1 MSLLPSERN
10 LPSRQTITRRRLFA
24 ASAGAAMVAGLS
36 RSRAFAQQATPAALP
51 PFTRDASITSWGFG
65 VEETN
70 PLAYSRVNAFKAAY
84 PSIDIQIVPEFDNQ
98 KLLTGVASG
107 DVPDLLWID
116 RGTLASWAARDV
128 LLPLDDFFS
137 QYGIT
142 EDQFYPAAI
151 AEVKYNDQYYGLPQF
166 MDVRALY
173 VNNQALSDAGVDPA
187 SIDTSNWESLSDLGG
202 QLVQKDGDTIQR
214 WGFDTKLQAGTI
226 YMWGQGNGGQFFD
239 ADGNPTFTDEKIVDA
254 LTWGIKAYDAQGG
267 YGDYQSVS
275 STWQGDEQFARAQV
289 AMTVYESWMLGIVGR
304 VAPDLDFTVMGI
316 KQHGGSDL
324 ISSTGGNAW
333 AIPKDAGDVEA
344 AQIFINFMNSDDTW
358 MLGAQAT
365 KDARTQS
372 GQLFIPS
379 LTGKPSADQAQI
391 DQLYEPIAKPFD
403 DAVKLFPMILQTS
416 QIRPI
421 SGSPVGS
428 EINDILTD
436 AVQSALS
443 NDASAEDAL
452 SDANDKAKDAIE
464 EFNS

>member
-1 MSLLPSERN
+1 MSLHKPERE
-10 LPSRQTITRRRLFA
+10 PTSHTAVSRRRLLI
-24 ASAGAAMVAGLS
+24 ASAGAAAFAGLG
-36 RSRAFAQQATPAALP
+36 RSRGMAQQATPAALP
-51 PFTRDASITSWGFG
+51 PFTREASITSWGFG

-70 PLAYSRVNAFKAAY
+70 PLAYSRVNAFKEAY

-107 DVPDLLWID
+107 NVPDLLWLD

-137 QYGIT
+137 TYGIT

-151 AEVKYNDQYYGLPQF
+151 GEVKYNGQYYGLPQF

-173 VNNQALSDAGVDPA
+173 VNNQVLSDAGIDPA
-187 SIDTSNWESLSDLGG
+187 SIDTSDWESLSDLGG

-239 ADGNPTFTDEKIVDA
+239 AEGNPTFNDEKIVDA

-289 AMTVYESWMLGIVGR
+289 AMTIYESWMLGIVGR
-304 VAPDLDFTVMGI
+304 VAPDLDFTVLGV

-324 ISSTGGNAW
+324 ISSTGGQAW

-344 AQIFINFMNSDDTW
+344 AQIFINFMNQDDTW
-358 MLGAQAT
+358 MLGTKAT
-365 KDARTQS
+365 KDTRLQN

-379 LTGKPSADQAQI
+379 LTGKPAVDQAQI

-403 DAVKLFPMILQTS
+403 DAVKLFPTILQTS
-416 QIRPI
+416 QVRPI

-443 NDASAEDAL
+443 NDESAEDAL
-452 SDANDKAKDAIE
+452 SNANDKAKDAID